1 MMHFRLF
8 AILLLLVAGSTTVV
22 SGQTQQEPTLDME
35 FTDIPLSEAISRIEK
50 NTRYTFFYDAKQTDL
65 SQHVSLKAKRM
76 PISAA
81 LKEMLAPTG
90 LNFTIT
96 ERQIALIPAR
106 KSPARQRTITGV
118 VNDSSE
124 TPLAG
129 VAVTLVG
136 DNTRGAVTE
145 ANGSFTLTVPDADIT
160 LSFTYLG
167 YVSKKVAVPA
177 TQNNVKVFLT
187 EDAVKMEDVVVVGY
201 GTQKKVNLTGAIAT
215 VDEKQ
220 LQNRSAPSVAHM
232 LQGSVPGLTV
242 STSSG
247 RPGNPA
253 SLNIRGITSINGGS
267 PLVLVDGAE
276 GDLMKI
282 NPNDVASISVVKDAS
297 AAAIYGSRA
306 SNGVI
311 LVTTKKGRGNTPR
324 VSYSGSVSVQTNS
337 DELPVMSPGE
347 FRTYIDQVYP
357 AGTTTGD
364 KVQSMLGDK
373 NTNWQDLVFRTAI
386 SHDHNVSL
394 IGNINDRM
402 PYRASV
408 GYTNQQGTLETS
420 KYERGT
426 LDLSLSP
433 NFFDKHLTVNLNAKG
448 VITSQRYAS
457 GGVVGSAAFFNPTI
471 DPYFRNDDG
480 SIDYT
485 TTNGY
490 WNYGSGRGED
500 FTPNTLLGAGPLSQL
515 YDRDNTARAKRFIG
529 NAQIDYKV
537 HGFEAL
543 RFNLN
548 LGLDVSSAKT
558 YDGVNPGSFQAYTDT
573 EARGWG
579 QYSWTT
585 NFRRNQLLE
594 FYANFNKEW
603 GIHHLDVMAG
613 YSWQHFYSSDH
624 SVSYFNETHE
634 QKGEDSRYPF
644 NRQENYLLSFYGRLN
659 YSIASKYLFSFT
671 LRDDA
676 SSRFSKDTRWGL
688 FPSGAFAWNIA
699 EENFLKDSRA
709 VSALKLRV
717 SVGQTGQQE
726 IGSNYPYLARYYMST
741 DVYKTYYMGSAGH
754 MFYLTPGAYDPNI
767 KWETTTTYNVG
778 LDFGFLG
785 GRINGSV
792 DWYLRQTD
800 DLLNNVITPMGSNF
814 GNTVLTNIG
823 SMENKGVEFNLNFIP
838 VQTKDWNLTVGFN
851 GTFQH
856 TEFTKLNN
864 TDDPDYAIQVSS
876 ITKGTGNLLQRH
888 MVGYAPYTYYC
899 FQQVYDQDGKPIQ
912 NALVDRNKNGQIDQ
926 GDRYMTDKSPN
937 PDFFYGISL
946 KLSYKN
952 WDFGFNGH
960 GSAGNWVFNDFA
972 SANSTSNIDIN
983 AGNLPN
989 FARLVKKTGF
999 TKANSGEQWYSD
1011 MFLENASF
1019 FRMDDINLGYTFNKI
1034 GNWKGSMR
1042 VAFGVQNVFVI
1053 TDYSGVDPEIPGVN
1067 GIDGSIWPRP
1077 RTYSLRLNVNF

>member
-1 MMHFRLF
+1 M
-8 AILLLLVAGSTTVV
+8 
-22 SGQTQQEPTLDME
+22 
-35 FTDIPLSEAISRIEK
+35 
-50 NTRYTFFYDAKQTDL
+50 
-65 SQHVSLKAKRM
+65 
-76 PISAA
+76 
-81 LKEMLAPTG
+81 
-90 LNFTIT
+90 
-96 ERQIALIPAR
+96 
-106 KSPARQRTITGV
+106 
-118 VNDSSE
+118 
-124 TPLAG
+124 
-129 VAVTLVG
+129 
-136 DNTRGAVTE
+136 
-145 ANGSFTLTVPDADIT
+145 
-160 LSFTYLG
+160 
-167 YVSKKVAVPA
+167 
-177 TQNNVKVFLT
+177 
-187 EDAVKMEDVVVVGY
+187 
-201 GTQKKVNLTGAIAT
+201 
-215 VDEKQ
+215 
-220 LQNRSAPSVAHM
+220 
-232 LQGSVPGLTV
+232 
-242 STSSG
+242 
-247 RPGNPA
+247 
-253 SLNIRGITSINGGS
+253 
-267 PLVLVDGAE
+267 
-276 GDLMKI
+276 
-282 NPNDVASISVVKDAS
+282 
-297 AAAIYGSRA
+297 
-306 SNGVI
+306 
-311 LVTTKKGRGNTPR
+311 
-324 VSYSGSVSVQTNS
+324 
-337 DELPVMSPGE
+337 
-347 FRTYIDQVYP
+347 YP

-659 YSIASKYLFSFT
+659 YSIASKYLFTFT

-717 SVGQTGQQE
+717 GVGQTGQQE

-800 DLLNNVITPMGSNF
+800 DLLNSVITPMGSNF

-864 TDDPDYAIQVSS
+864 TDDPDYNIQTGS
-876 ITKGTGNLLQRH
+876 ITKGTGNLLQIH
-888 MVGYAPYTYYC
+888 KVGYAPYTFYC
-899 FQQVYDQDGKPIQ
+899 FQQVYDQDGNPIQ
-912 NALVDRNKNGQIDQ
+912 NALVDRDKDGKITQA
-926 GDRYMTDKSPN
+926 DRYVTDKSPN

>member
-22 SGQTQQEPTLDME
+22 SGQTQQEPALDME

-65 SQHVSLKAKRM
+65 SQRVSLKAKRM

-106 KSPARQRTITGV
+106 KAAARQRTIAGV

-145 ANGSFTLTVPDADIT
+145 ANGSFSLTVPDADIT
-160 LSFTYLG
+160 LNFTYLG

-659 YSIASKYLFSFT
+659 YSIASKYLFTFT

-717 SVGQTGQQE
+717 GVGQTGQQE

-800 DLLNNVITPMGSNF
+800 DLLNSVITPMGSNF

-864 TDDPDYAIQVSS
+864 TDDPDYNIQTGS
-876 ITKGTGNLLQRH
+876 ITKGTGNLLQIH
-888 MVGYAPYTYYC
+888 KVGYAPYTFYC
-899 FQQVYDQDGKPIQ
+899 FQQVYDQDGNPIQ
-912 NALVDRNKNGQIDQ
+912 NALVDRDKDGKITQA
-926 GDRYMTDKSPN
+926 DRYVTDKSPN

>member
-1 MMHFRLF
+1 MKRFLTMC
-8 AILLLLVAGSTTVV
+8 AGILLICQFTPPLTLAQNAGYEVKGVVVDKSGMPILGATVVEKGTTNGVSTGIDGDYAIRAAGPESVIEVSYVGYKTVSLVASSSLLAHLTLEEDAMGIDDVVVIGYGTVKKNDMTGSVV
-22 SGQTQQEPTLDME
+22 AIKAEE
-35 FTDIPLSEAISRIEK
+35 F
-50 NTRYTFFYDAKQTDL
+50 N
-65 SQHVSLKAKRM
+65 
-76 PISAA
+76 
-81 LKEMLAPTG
+81 
-90 LNFTIT
+90 
-96 ERQIALIPAR
+96 
-106 KSPARQRTITGV
+106 
-118 VNDSSE
+118 
-124 TPLAG
+124 
-129 VAVTLVG
+129 
-136 DNTRGAVTE
+136 RGAV
-145 ANGSFTLTVPDADIT
+145 
-160 LSFTYLG
+160 
-167 YVSKKVAVPA
+167 VS
-177 TQNNVKVFLT
+177 TQ
-187 EDAVKMEDVVVVGY
+187 D
-201 GTQKKVNLTGAIAT
+201 
-215 VDEKQ
+215 
-220 LQNRSAPSVAHM
+220 M
-232 LQGSVPGLTV
+232 LKGKVPGV
-242 STSSG
+242 HIIPGDGGPGSSATIRVRG
-247 RPGNPA
+247 AA
-253 SLNIRGITSINGGS
+253 SLNASND
-267 PLVLVDGAE
+267 PLIVIDGVPIAVDGGKGMANPLE
-276 GDLMKI
+276 TI
-282 NPNDVASISVVKDAS
+282 NPNDIESFTVLKDAS

-778 LDFGFLG
+778 LDFGFLK
-785 GRINGSV
+785 GRIHGTIDYYDSKS
-792 DWYLRQTD
+792 Y
-800 DLLNNVITPMGSNF
+800 DLLYLK
-814 GNTVLTNIG
+814 VLPYTSGFNRAWTNIG
-823 SMENKGVEFNLNFIP
+823 DTRNRGWEVSLSTVPVE
-838 VQTKDWNLTVGFN
+838 TKDFHLGVNLSYYRNKEELVRLQDPKMKEDINN
-851 GTFQH
+851 GLF
-856 TEFTKLNN
+856 
-864 TDDPDYAIQVSS
+864 
-876 ITKGTGNLLQRH
+876 
-888 MVGYAPYTYYC
+888 VGYPVNGVHYNYKQVGIWQENEADLAAIYGQKPGEVKVADLDGNGKIDGNDRTILGTTRPDWVGGLQINAEWKNIDFSVDVYGEFGSLAHDGRSTSEWANQLGRWNTYKIDYWTPE
-899 FQQVYDQDGKPIQ
+899 KPS
-912 NALVDRNKNGQIDQ
+912 NRHPRPVEGQSIKYLDAT
-926 GDRYMTDKSPN
+926 GY
-937 PDFFYGISL
+937 
-946 KLSYKN
+946 YKN
-952 WDFGFNGH
+952 
-960 GSAGNWVFNDFA
+960 SYV
-972 SANSTSNIDIN
+972 NIRNITL
-983 AGNLPN
+983 GYTLPK
-989 FARLVKKTGF
+989 AWMGRVVKKTRFYVTMNTPWRYSQFQNTGGISWWESF
-999 TKANSGEQWYSD
+999 YIFGAN
-1011 MFLENASF
+1011 
-1019 FRMDDINLGYTFNKI
+1019 
-1034 GNWKGSMR
+1034 
-1042 VAFGVQNVFVI
+1042 VQF
-1053 TDYSGVDPEIPGVN
+1053 
-1067 GIDGSIWPRP
+1067 
-1077 RTYSLRLNVNF
+1077 